1 MSCWYLDVQPT
12 STGCREPPLSSKLI
26 YSSTHLSASHS
37 FDVGNRRNTSKI
49 IAKKN
54 FRCENDPFALQTRHQ
69 MLRLQRQTSR
79 NSRVRHIAI
88 FVTSEDDSR
97 LDRRR
102 LPLSLPPLFSLARPR
117 LGLRGA
123 ALWLPQIRLNI
134 RVERER
140 VVRQSETGRPAA
152 SAAIYLL
159 I

>member
-1 MSCWYLDVQPT
+1 
-12 STGCREPPLSSKLI
+12 
-26 YSSTHLSASHS
+26 
-37 FDVGNRRNTSKI
+37 
-49 IAKKN
+49 
-54 FRCENDPFALQTRHQ
+54 
-69 MLRLQRQTSR
+69 MLRSQIQTSR

-102 LPLSLPPLFSLARPR
+102 LPLSLPPLFALARPR

-134 RVERER
+134 RVEREH